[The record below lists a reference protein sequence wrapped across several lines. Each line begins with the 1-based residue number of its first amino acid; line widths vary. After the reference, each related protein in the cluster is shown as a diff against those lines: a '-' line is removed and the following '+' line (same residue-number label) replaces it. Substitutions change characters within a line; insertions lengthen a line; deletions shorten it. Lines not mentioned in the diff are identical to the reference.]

1 MKAIPTPYG
10 GCRFRS
16 RLEARWAAF
25 FDLAALD
32 WDYEPIDL
40 DGWAPDFS
48 IHSAGETV
56 YAEVK
61 PVEMEVDPQIGPI
74 GPKKDPSFQKAE
86 KFWKTHWVLK
96 LGMCPPRDADYFTIG
111 ALMDPPE
118 GVGPKWFDVA
128 EGLKVN
134 DATTLWRIA
143 GARVQ
148 WRPAA

>member
-61 PVEMEVDPQIGPI
+61 PVEMEVDPQIPPDWPHWTQKRPVLSKGREVLENALGVKAGHVPASRCRLLHYWGVDGPAR
-74 GPKKDPSFQKAE
+74 GGRPK
-86 KFWKTHWVLK
+86 V
-96 LGMCPPRDADYFTIG
+96 
-111 ALMDPPE
+111 
-118 GVGPKWFDVA
+118 V
-128 EGLKVN
+128 
-134 DATTLWRIA
+134 
-143 GARVQ
+143 
-148 WRPAA
+148 